1 MRSFLAVAVREPA
14 LSPAGALL
22 GELAA
27 AVPGRDCRWVRGEGL
42 HLTLHFFGELDA
54 ARVGEVVAAV
64 GPAAAASA
72 PFPLT
77 LGGLGSFPRRGE
89 PRVLWLGVTG
99 GLEPLTALAVAA
111 QSRLRAAGLEIEE
124 RPFSAHCTLG
134 RPRPGWPAGSRAAW
148 AAAVAG
154 EPELPPFAV
163 DRLTLFRSDP
173 TPRGAEYAVVEEL
186 PLGPGGGR

>member
-1 MRSFLAVAVREPA
+1 VRSFLAVAVREPA
-14 LSPAGALL
+14 LSSAGELL
-22 GELAA
+22 HDLAA
-27 AVPGRDCRWVRGEGL
+27 AVPGRDCRWVRGDGL
-42 HLTLHFFGELDA
+42 HLTLHFFGELDE

-64 GPAAAASA
+64 APAAAGSA

-99 GLEPLTALAVAA
+99 GLEPLTALAVDA
-111 QSRLRAAGLEIEE
+111 QARLRAAGFEIED

-134 RPRPGWPAGSRAAW
+134 RPRPGWPPGARAAW

-154 EPELPPFAV
+154 EPGLPPFAV
-163 DRLTLFRSDP
+163 DRLALFRSRP
-173 TPRGAEYAVVEEL
+173 TPWGAEYAVVEEL
-186 PLGPGGGR
+186 ALGPGGG